1 MRVANVEMILG
12 ALLATASWAVV
23 ELFCRA
29 DGSGLWDVLKLIVQF
44 AGALLIAWLAV
55 RWALGR
61 FKSEKAWER
70 ETAALADVLSAL
82 REMYRVLGR
91 WERQELER
99 AELSESAEKKLRK
112 RYATAKSKFEEVSAV
127 AIMLL
132 PQEAADRIE
141 TLEAGLSNGNY
152 DTWLE
157 QIESESAMIADTLT
171 WLIDY
176 SKQFRR

>member
-1 MRVANVEMILG
+1 MRIEKVEIIIG
-12 ALLATASWAVV
+12 ALAATAFWAIV
-23 ELFCRA
+23 ELFYRA
-29 DGSGLWDVLKLIVQF
+29 DASGLWDVIKLIVQF

-70 ETAALADVLSAL
+70 ETAALAEVLSAL
-82 REMYRVLGR
+82 REMYRVLER
-91 WERQELER
+91 WERQELEQT
-99 AELSESAEKKLRK
+99 ELSESAENKLRK
-112 RYATAKSKFEEVSAV
+112 RYATAKAKFEEVSAV

-141 TLEAGLSNGNY
+141 NLEAGLSNAHYNA
-152 DTWLE
+152 WCE
-157 QIESESAMIADTLT
+157 EVESEAAMIADALT